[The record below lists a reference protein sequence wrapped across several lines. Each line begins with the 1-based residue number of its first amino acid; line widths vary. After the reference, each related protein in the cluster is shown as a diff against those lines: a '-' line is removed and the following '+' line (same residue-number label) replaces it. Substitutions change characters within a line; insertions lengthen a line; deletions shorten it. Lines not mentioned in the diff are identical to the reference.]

1 MSKPIVFISHI
12 TEEKDIA
19 LELKALLEDSF
30 LGMMDIFVSSDD
42 TSISVGTRWL
52 DNISNSLGNC
62 SIELILCSPKS
73 VKRPWI
79 NFEAGAG
86 WVRNIPVVPLCHSG
100 MEPAKLPVTLNLLQ
114 AMKLSEISGLKL
126 LLPLLSNAIG
136 SKEPKVDFS
145 DFVSKVKDF
154 EQNYTFWDECNNYFE
169 KLLKIDSDLVN
180 VLKQGKN
187 IQLDLRESQINYL
200 EQLVEEFFNPHDLIK
215 FIRTGNTSIT
225 TSGMYFT
232 CMIDQTDNLKNILND
247 PKFRIK

>member
-12 TEEKDIA
+12 NEEKDIA
-19 LELKALLEDSF
+19 LELKSLLEDSF

-42 TSISVGTRWL
+42 ASISAGTRWL

-73 VKRPWI
+73 VQRPWI

-100 MEPAKLPVTLNLLQ
+100 MEPSNLPVPLNLLQ
-114 AMKLSEISGLKL
+114 AVKLSEISGLKL

-145 DFVSKVKDF
+145 DFVNKVKEF
-154 EQNYTFWDECNNYFE
+154 EENYTFWDECNNYFE
-169 KLLKIDSDLVN
+169 KLLKINPNLVSA
-180 VLKQGKN
+180 LKQGQN
-187 IQLDLRESQINYL
+187 IQIELMESQINYL
-200 EQLVEEFFNPHDLIK
+200 EQLVSEFFEPHDLIK

-225 TSGMYFT
+225 TSGMFFT
-232 CMIDQTDNLKNILND
+232 CLIEQTRKLNKILNN
-247 PKFRIK
+247 PKFKIK

>member
-1 MSKPIVFISHI
+1 MSKPIIFISHI

-19 LELKALLEDSF
+19 LELKALLEESF

-42 TSISVGTRWL
+42 TSISAGTRWL

-100 MEPAKLPVTLNLLQ
+100 MEPTNLPIPLNLLQ
-114 AMKLSEISGLKL
+114 AVKLSEVSGLKL
-126 LLPLLSNAIG
+126 LLPLLSSSIG
-136 SKEPKVDFS
+136 SKEPKVDFN
-145 DFVSKVKDF
+145 DFINKVKDF
-154 EQNYTFWDECNNYFE
+154 EENYTFWDDCNKYFE
-169 KLLKIDSDLVN
+169 KLLKINPNIVN
-180 VLKQGKN
+180 ALKQGQN
-187 IQLDLRESQINYL
+187 IRIELMESQINYL
-200 EQLVEEFFNPHDLIK
+200 EQLIEEFFDKHELIK
-215 FIRTGNTSIT
+215 FVRTGNTSIT

-232 CMIDQTDNLKNILND
+232 CLIQQTSKLRSILID
-247 PKFRIK
+247 PKFKI